1 VTETSDDGVL
11 TKDEAETGTLTVEPL
26 GVVTTWVTYGE
37 LNPGVKMVLVPPLA
51 VVTVSETGDG
61 TWRVAT
67 DPLGVITGIEVSLDG
82 MVVVV
87 VPPDGVRT

>member
-1 VTETSDDGVL
+1 
-11 TKDEAETGTLTVEPL
+11 
-26 GVVTTWVTYGE
+26 
-37 LNPGVKMVLVPPLA
+37 LA